1 MIQFDLNLWRKLNKL
16 CKESQQFGRLLF
28 CGEFDWCLFNSVSP
42 NCRVNPVGWCFQV
55 VWICFRDPTRVPA
68 EFGQSQF
75 CLHEQR
81 LESHS
86 HSHLQMCCLPGGKTF
101 YQKKKQKSQINYLRS
116 HCLWRVFP
124 RKSDEIK
131 NLTELSYSLL
141 LVFHVHRIGQLLNLE
156 RHDRH
161 KLQEK
166 ITVTETWKPE
176 KITSPLSSSFTPQ
189 NLWPSIIWK
198 PHWPMLYILR
208 IISYCDWYFQHI
220 CCPER

>member
-1 MIQFDLNLWRKLNKL
+1 MVFSSCLNLFQRSHPCSSRIRTKSVLPPRTASWITLPF
-16 CKESQQFGRLLF
+16 SFTDVLLTW
-28 CGEFDWCLFNSVSP
+28 GEN
-42 NCRVNPVGWCFQV
+42 
-55 VWICFRDPTRVPA
+55 I
-68 EFGQSQF
+68 
-75 CLHEQR
+75 
-81 LESHS
+81 
-86 HSHLQMCCLPGGKTF
+86 LP
-101 YQKKKQKSQINYLRS
+101 KKKQKSQINYLRS

-220 CCPER
+220 FCPER